1 MLTKAYFSHFTPETI
16 PHRFEVDTPNI
27 AGISAFNAVLDW
39 MKTINWT
46 EAENYAI
53 ALTDYTK
60 NQLAKLSGFTNYR
73 YSNTTLLTF
82 NYDDIHHSDLAT
94 LLADQNI
101 ALRSGQHWHNN
112 L

>member
-27 AGISAFNAVLDW
+27 AGISAFNAILDW
-39 MKTINWT
+39 MKTINWI

-60 NQLAKLSGFTNYR
+60 NQLAKLSGFTNY
-73 YSNTTLLTF
+73 
-82 NYDDIHHSDLAT
+82 AT
-94 LLADQNI
+94 LTPLYSHSTMTI
-101 ALRSGQHWHNN
+101 FITVI
-112 L
+112 

>member
-16 PHRFEVDTPNI
+16 PHRFKAGTPNI
-27 AGISAFNAVLDW
+27 ARVLAFNAVLDW

-46 EAENYAI
+46 ETENYAI

-60 NQLAKLSGFTNYR
+60 SQLTKLPGFTNYR
-73 YSNTTLLTF
+73 HSNTALLVF

-94 LLADQNI
+94 LLAEQNI
-101 ALRSGQHWHNN
+101 ALHSVQHCA
-112 L
+112 